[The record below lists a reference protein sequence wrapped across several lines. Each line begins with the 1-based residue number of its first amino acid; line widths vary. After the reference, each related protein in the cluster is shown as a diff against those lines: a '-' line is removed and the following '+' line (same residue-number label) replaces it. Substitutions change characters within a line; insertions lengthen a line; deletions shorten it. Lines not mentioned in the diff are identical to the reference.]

1 MLFKYEF
8 SAYTMHMKQHTK
20 NDKLTWYFGILAALA
35 IIFGGCVAAFSAH
48 APTQPLV
55 WASAYLVLIVGVA
68 QAALV
73 YSLRSLA
80 NTSPAHQVA
89 IAFST
94 YNLGNLGVLGG
105 TLTNT
110 LWVVNTGGA
119 LLVVSLLICIYVVRK
134 SPRSWLLW
142 VFYLV
147 VTTLLISIPIGL
159 FLATR

>member
-1 MLFKYEF
+1 MNR
-8 SAYTMHMKQHTK
+8 STK
-20 NDKLTWYFGILAALA
+20 NDTYFWFFWALSLAA
-35 IIFGGCVAAFSAH
+35 IIFGGCIAAFSAH
-48 APTQPLV
+48 SPTQPFV

-73 YSLRSLA
+73 YSLRSLS
-80 NTSPAHQVA
+80 NTSPAYQGA

-110 LWVVNTGGA
+110 LWVVSIGGV